1 MEDRR
6 IALAA
11 KAAKLDAFLA
21 RAVEEFGQSRR
32 DRDTMDRRIE
42 AHVQSRL
49 TSGAKEGQPLPIEA
63 PAVQWAVS

>member
-21 RAVEEFGQSRR
+21 RAMEEFGHNGR
-32 DRDTMDRRIE
+32 DRDAMDRRID
-42 AHVQSRL
+42 AHIQSRL
-49 TSGAKEGQPLPIEA
+49 ITGAKESLPVPVEV
-63 PAVQWAVS
+63 PAVKWAVS